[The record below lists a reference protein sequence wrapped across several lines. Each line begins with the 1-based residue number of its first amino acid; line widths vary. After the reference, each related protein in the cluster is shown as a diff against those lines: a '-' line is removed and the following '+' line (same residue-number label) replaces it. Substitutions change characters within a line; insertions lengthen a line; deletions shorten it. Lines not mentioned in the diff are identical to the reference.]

1 MNIALYGTGRM
12 GRAIEEA
19 ALRRGHRIALKVG
32 SANAGAPPTGCDVAI
47 EFSRPAHAVDNI
59 RLCVQ
64 AGVPVVVGTTGWYDK
79 LPEVRELVAAGDGAV
94 LWASNFSIG
103 VNLFFRVN
111 RLLAAL
117 MDGRSDYRV
126 RLDEVHHVHKLDAPS
141 GTALTLARDI
151 DLHHAGYTGWSHAP
165 APAPASSAEA
175 FGEGMAPAS
184 SAEAFGEGMA
194 PASSAEAF
202 GEGMAPAPVPI
213 HSERTGEVPG
223 KHSVQWS
230 SADDRIVITHEAFGR
245 SGFATGAVHA
255 AEWLADPVQRRRG
268 LFTMDDVLGRP

>member
-19 ALRRGHRIALKVG
+19 ALRRGHRIALRVG
-32 SANAGAPPTGCDVAI
+32 SANAGTPPTGCDVAI

-59 RLCVQ
+59 RLCVGS
-64 AGVPVVVGTTGWYDK
+64 GVPVVVGTTGWYDR
-79 LPEVRELVAAGDGAV
+79 LPEVRELLGAGDGAV

-103 VNLFFRVN
+103 VNLFFRIN
-111 RLLAAL
+111 RLLAGL
-117 MDGRSDYRV
+117 MDGRPDYRV

-151 DLHHAGYTGWSHAP
+151 DLQHGGYTGWIP
-165 APAPASSAEA
+165 APPPAAAPGDGPS
-175 FGEGMAPAS
+175 
-184 SAEAFGEGMA
+184 
-194 PASSAEAF
+194 
-202 GEGMAPAPVPI
+202 PVPI

-230 SADDRIVITHEAFGR
+230 GPDDRIVITHEAFGR
-245 SGFATGAVHA
+245 GGFATGAVHA
-255 AEWLADPVQRRRG
+255 AEWLADPAQRRHG
-268 LFTMDDVLGRP
+268 LLTMDDVLGRP

>member
-64 AGVPVVVGTTGWYDK
+64 AGVPVVVGTTGWYDR
-79 LPEVRELVAAGDGAV
+79 LPEVRELVVTGDGAV

-151 DLHHAGYTGWSHAP
+151 DLHHAGYTGWSLAP
-165 APAPASSAEA
+165 APAPAPAP
-175 FGEGMAPAS
+175 GPAPA
-184 SAEAFGEGMA
+184 
-194 PASSAEAF
+194 P
-202 GEGMAPAPVPI
+202 APAPVPI

-223 KHSVQWS
+223 KHSVQWT

-245 SGFATGAVHA
+245 GGFATGAVHA